1 MPVVFLEEH
10 YYYCENIGGKL
21 LWYRENKVFVNGA

>member
-1 MPVVFLEEH
+1 MPVIFLEEH
-10 YYYCENIGGKL
+10 YYCENIGGKL